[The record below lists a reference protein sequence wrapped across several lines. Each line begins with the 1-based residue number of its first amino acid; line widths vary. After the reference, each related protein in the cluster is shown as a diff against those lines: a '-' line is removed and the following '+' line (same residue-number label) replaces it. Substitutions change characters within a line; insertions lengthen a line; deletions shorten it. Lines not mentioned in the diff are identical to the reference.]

1 MKIRNNN
8 EKQKYK
14 QFKVSS
20 GIHGYF
26 NEKKKH
32 NLFSNILQRELELTF
47 RHNNSI
53 NLELTYPCSTG
64 FCALFKLYALQ
75 RYI

>member
-1 MKIRNNN
+1 MKIRNN

-26 NEKKKH
+26 NEKK
-32 NLFSNILQRELELTF
+32 NIIFFQISYRG
-47 RHNNSI
+47 N
-53 NLELTYPCSTG
+53 
-64 FCALFKLYALQ
+64 
-75 RYI
+75 